1 MASMDNLHSEP
12 ADPAS
17 ASVPAARSGRTP
29 GRAKRVATSVAA
41 SAILMGSGA
50 AIGIALTGGAAA
62 ATGSNPAKVPTAAR
76 CAQLIHKLRSEPSVV
91 RSHPAL
97 VMRLRA
103 LCGNPLMRI
112 AAIGG
117 EHGQVTFQGKTGP
130 RTVAFERGTVES
142 VSGSSFVVRAPDGTS
157 WTWKLI
163 AATAMRQTGQTL
175 AKPKVSSGE
184 LVFVEGLLANGVNEA
199 RLILA
204 RAAT

>member
-1 MASMDNLHSEP
+1 MDNLHSEP

-17 ASVPAARSGRTP
+17 ASVPPARSGRAS
-29 GRAKRVATSVAA
+29 GRARRVATSVAA

-76 CAQLIHKLRSEPSVV
+76 CAKLVHKLRSEPSVV
-91 RSHPAL
+91 HSHPAL
-97 VMRLRA
+97 VRRLRA
-103 LCGNPLMRI
+103 FCGNPLMRI

-117 EHGQVTFQGKTGP
+117 EHGQVTFQGKTGA

-142 VSGSSFVVRAPDGTS
+142 VNGLTFVVRAPDGAT

-163 AATAMRQTGQTL
+163 AATAMREAGHTL

-184 LVFVEGLLANGVNEA
+184 LVFVEGLVANGVNEA

-204 RAAT
+204 RQAT